1 MKYKVSTE
9 SRDIMKNETIRPGNY
24 GGWMAVNTG
33 TADATVDGY
42 PLAPGDGL
50 DLTHL
55 SPDVLWDTPIQI
67 VLTPGAKIRLTRFLY
82 KEVKK

>member
-1 MKYKVSTE
+1 MKYRVSTE
-9 SRDIMKNETIRPGNY
+9 SRDILKNETIRPNKY

-42 PLAPGDGL
+42 PLSPGDGL

-55 SPDVLWDTPIQI
+55 SPDVIWDTPIQI
-67 VLTPGAKIRLTRFLY
+67 VLSPGAKVRITRFLY
-82 KEVKK
+82 TEVKK

>member
-9 SRDIMKNETIRPGNY
+9 SRDILKNETLRPGKY

-42 PLAPGDGL
+42 PLAPGEGL

-55 SPDVLWDTPIQI
+55 APEVIWDTPIQV
-67 VLTPGAKIRLTRFLY
+67 VLLSGAKVRITRFIY
-82 KEVKK
+82 KEVK